1 VLTDMYTTQV
11 HTSGRAVAGLSGD
24 ASSAGQGFLKAVSS
38 AQETVVH
45 PTVSGALGAYH
56 GRWSQPANRMA
67 HDVDALGNNT
77 AQSAVDIQT
86 GDNDAGATG
95 QNVAMDGQ
103 SMADR
108 LNGGSVLA
116 V

>member
-11 HTSGRAVAGLSGD
+11 HTAGKAVTSLSSDAG
-24 ASSAGQGFLKAVSS
+24 SAGQGFLTAVSS

-45 PTVSGALGAYH
+45 PTVSGALSTYH
-56 GRWSQPANRMA
+56 GTWSQPANRMA

-77 AQSAVDIQT
+77 AGSAVDVQT

-95 QNVAMDGQ
+95 QNVAMNGQ

>member
-1 VLTDMYTTQV
+1 MLTDMHTTQV
-11 HTSGRAVAGLSGD
+11 HTAGKAVSGLSSD
-24 ASSAGQGFLKAVSS
+24 ASSAGQGFLKAVSG
-38 AQETVVH
+38 AQDTVVH

-56 GRWSQPANRMA
+56 GRWSQRANRMA

-77 AQSAVDIQT
+77 AGSAVDVQT

-95 QNVAMDGQ
+95 QNVAIDGQ
-103 SMADR
+103 SMANR